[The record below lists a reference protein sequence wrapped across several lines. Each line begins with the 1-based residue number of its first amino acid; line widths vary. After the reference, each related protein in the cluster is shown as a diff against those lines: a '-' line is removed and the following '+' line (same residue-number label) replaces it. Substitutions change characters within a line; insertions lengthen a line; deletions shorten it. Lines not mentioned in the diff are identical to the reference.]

1 MNVKQFAASF
11 SISADTVRYYTRI
24 GYLTP
29 RKNENNGYRE
39 YLEKDKARLKFIL
52 AARQLEFSVED
63 IGLILNEASKGRSA
77 CPLVREIIQKRLEET
92 EIRFLQTIE
101 LRKKMVK
108 ASKEWESMPNR
119 EPTGSEVCHLI
130 ENLKF

>member
-1 MNVKQFAASF
+1 MNVKQFAARF
-11 SISADTVRYYTRI
+11 SISSDTVRYYTRI

-29 RKNENNGYRE
+29 KKNKNNGYRE
-39 YLEKDKARLKFIL
+39 YLDKDKNRLKFIL

-63 IGLILNEASKGRSA
+63 IGLILDEASKGRSA
-77 CPLVREIIQKRLEET
+77 CPLVREIIEKRLKET
-92 EIRFLQTIE
+92 EIRFLQTVE

-108 ASKEWESMPNR
+108 ASKKWETQPNR